1 MNPGIDTFFYIK
13 INENNSKVF
22 YFENDALKFEQNF
35 DFGFEIIS
43 KDISKITSLS
53 LETVKK
59 IISKFKFNSK
69 IPESELIEK
78 KILEGEI
85 NKKIR
90 KKLIYEIA
98 FARIKEIAE
107 KILLKNINFKNF
119 VETSSIIFLELTDK
133 SHYDNMKELY
143 DISFSPKEN
152 ELKYLENF
160 STEAAVNNLNKIV
173 QFGWKKE
180 AIPIANVKI
189 YNC

>member
-1 MNPGIDTFFYIK
+1 MEGAYISNMNPGIDTFFYIK

-78 KILEGEI
+78 
-85 NKKIR
+85 N
-90 KKLIYEIA
+90 
-98 FARIKEIAE
+98 
-107 KILLKNINFKNF
+107 
-119 VETSSIIFLELTDK
+119 S
-133 SHYDNMKELY
+133 
-143 DISFSPKEN
+143 
-152 ELKYLENF
+152 
-160 STEAAVNNLNKIV
+160 
-173 QFGWKKE
+173 
-180 AIPIANVKI
+180 
-189 YNC
+189 